1 VLHGRG
7 ITHMDFNVFIF
18 LGILVTIFVLIG
30 VSIITY
36 WATTN
41 ALQEQDE

>member
-1 VLHGRG
+1 
-7 ITHMDFNVFIF
+7 MDFNVFVF
-18 LGILVTIFVLIG
+18 LGILVAVFVLVG
-30 VSIITY
+30 VSIIAY

>member
-1 VLHGRG
+1 
-7 ITHMDFNVFIF
+7 MDFNVFVF
-18 LGILVTIFVLIG
+18 LGILIAIFMLFG

-36 WATTN
+36 WVTTN